1 MYFIV
6 YLIATTINIT
16 QNEMIITGN
25 YCTASECRRQLC
37 FLCGDRLGLGRNTF
51 V

>member
-6 YLIATTINIT
+6 YLIGTIINIT
-16 QNEMIITGN
+16 PDEMIITGN
-25 YCTASECRRQLC
+25 YCTASARRRRLC
-37 FLCGDRLGLGRNTF
+37 FLCGDRVGLGRNTF